1 MSDKH
6 AEVLDGWQFHGVFKA
21 VCVRCKHKHRTVRP
35 VCDAFPTGIPK
46 EIWMGE
52 NDHSTPYP
60 GDQGI
65 RFEPVIEP
73 AKAEAS

>member
-1 MSDKH
+1 MSDTRGDT
-6 AEVLDGWQFHGVFKA
+6 LDGWQFYGVFKA

-35 VCDAFPTGIPK
+35 VCDAFPTGIPR
-46 EIWMGE
+46 EIWMGD
-52 NDHSTPYP
+52 NDHNAPYP

-65 RFEPVIEP
+65 RFEPVSEP